1 MIMRSSLLFV
11 SRMESLSF
19 PAAIHYD
26 LGTAS
31 YRLMP
36 EIKLKEPIYDEDAE
50 QLQKCFTQ
58 GVIDLERD
66 DRGKFLMDSLRNSSM
81 DSFVTD

>member
-1 MIMRSSLLFV
+1 MIMRNSLLFV

-19 PAAIHYD
+19 PVAIHYD

-66 DRGKFLMDSLRNSSM
+66 DHGRFLMDFFGRAR
-81 DSFVTD
+81 

>member
-1 MIMRSSLLFV
+1 MLF
-11 SRMESLSF
+11 
-19 PAAIHYD
+19 

-36 EIKLKEPIYDEDAE
+36 EIILKEPIYDEDAE

-58 GVIDLERD
+58 GVIDLED
-66 DRGKFLMDSLRNSSM
+66 DNNGKEIFLLLFILKSKLLLPRVMTLISLVKSM
-81 DSFVTD
+81 H

>member
-1 MIMRSSLLFV
+1 MQNFLLFV
-11 SRMESLSF
+11 RDFIITFNRIITS
-19 PAAIHYD
+19 IYY

-36 EIKLKEPIYDEDAE
+36 EIVLKKPIYDEDAE

-58 GVIDLERD
+58 GVIELEED
-66 DRGKFLMDSLRNSSM
+66 NNGKLEIFFFRNSLFTN
-81 DSFVTD
+81 D